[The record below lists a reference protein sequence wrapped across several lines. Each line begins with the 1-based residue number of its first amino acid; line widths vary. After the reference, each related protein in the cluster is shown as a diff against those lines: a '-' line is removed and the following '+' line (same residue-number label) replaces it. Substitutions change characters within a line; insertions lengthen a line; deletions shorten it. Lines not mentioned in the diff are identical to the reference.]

1 MNVHSTGVQYITNNP
16 ERFIK
21 SSTDHSWSRYLANMS
36 HQGTWANTHVI
47 QEWSKL
53 FIHTNFM
60 SEICC
65 SIWFN
70 GKKLSLR
77 NGVGQT
83 IAKLWI
89 LTVHP
94 TLPQQLKVI
103 LSSFNSIRGLP
114 AGCLCLHVKVCFC
127 KEEFSYLQNSFKCN
141 VHDLF
146 TVSFDFTFD
155 QFLWT
160 HKMMPFLYPLESS
173 KYLHKRQ
180 IPIGL

>member
-1 MNVHSTGVQYITNNP
+1 MFHQLYGKPNYHMNVRSTGVQYITNNP

-21 SSTDHSWSRYLANMS
+21 SSTDYSWSRYLANMS

-53 FIHTNFM
+53 FIHNLKHIHTNFM
-60 SEICC
+60 SEICY

-70 GKKLSLR
+70 GKKWSLR

-83 IAKLWI
+83 IAKMWI

-94 TLPQQLKVI
+94 TSPQQFKVI

-114 AGCLCLHVKVCFC
+114 TGCLCLLVKVNVFV
-127 KEEFSYLQNSFKCN
+127 KRNLPIFKTHSN
-141 VHDLF
+141 VMYPRFIH
-146 TVSFDFTFD
+146 S
-155 QFLWT
+155 FLWF
-160 HKMMPFLYPLESS
+160 HIWSFLVNT
-173 KYLHKRQ
+173 
-180 IPIGL
+180 